1 MDCYCGNAGE
11 TSLRD
16 WRGYIGWLVVMNEW
30 MRMRMRMIVCN
41 DVMIMAWE
49 QAWCDF
55 DVFGDM
61 GYFMEFCSS
70 KLNFGFEYGYAEL
83 RLS

>member
-1 MDCYCGNAGE
+1 
-11 TSLRD
+11 
-16 WRGYIGWLVVMNEW
+16 
-30 MRMRMRMIVCN
+30 MRMIVCY

-49 QAWCDF
+49 QAWCDL

-70 KLNFGFEYGYAEL
+70 KLNFGFEFEYAEL